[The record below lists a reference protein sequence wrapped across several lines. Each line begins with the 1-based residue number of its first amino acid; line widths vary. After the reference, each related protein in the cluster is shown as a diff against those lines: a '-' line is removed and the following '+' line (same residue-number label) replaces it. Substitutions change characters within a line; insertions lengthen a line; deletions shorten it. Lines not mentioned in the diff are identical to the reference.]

1 MRLISYKCRH
11 GLLSV
16 DRCLLTLNKMTSY
29 IIRKILYGLAVLWG
43 VVTLVFFLFNIVPGD
58 PVRMMLGQR
67 ADESDVQAIRE
78 ELGLNQS
85 VFKQYADYLND
96 LSPISF
102 YENECGKRKY
112 DDFKSYCVLA
122 KVGDL
127 DVVLKTPYLRYSY
140 QSKRSVGTILSE
152 AFPNT
157 LILAAVAIAFALI
170 LGVFIGV
177 LAAVVNTDF
186 VNKLTLFVTTIGMS
200 LPSFFAAILVA
211 WLFGYVWE
219 SFTGLSMTGNLYSV
233 DDYGNGAYLDLKNLI
248 LPAITLGLRPLAVV
262 VELTR
267 TSLLEAMSMD
277 YIRTARAK
285 GLKQWRVVTVH
296 ALRNAMTPVV
306 TAISGWFASLL
317 AGAVFVE
324 YVFDWKGIGVIIVD
338 ALDTFDFPV
347 IMGAVLLIGFMLII
361 INIIV
366 DIIYGILDP
375 RVRVY

>member
-1 MRLISYKCRH
+1 
-11 GLLSV
+11 
-16 DRCLLTLNKMTSY
+16 MTSY

-67 ADESDVQAIRE
+67 ADEADVQAIRE
-78 ELGLNQS
+78 ELGLNQG
-85 VFKQYADYLND
+85 VFKQYTDYLND
-96 LSPISF
+96 LSPLSF
-102 YENECGKRKY
+102 YMNEDSQNDY
-112 DDFKSYCVLA
+112 DKFKSHCVIA
-122 KVGDL
+122 KVGDV

-170 LGVFIGV
+170 VGVFLGV

-186 VNKLTLFVTTIGMS
+186 VNKLTLFITTIGMS

-248 LPAITLGLRPLAVV
+248 LPAFTLGLRPLAVV

-267 TSLLEAMSMD
+267 TSLLEALSMD

-285 GLKQWRVVTVH
+285 GLRRWRVVTVH

-361 INIIV
+361 INIVV

>member
-1 MRLISYKCRH
+1 
-11 GLLSV
+11 
-16 DRCLLTLNKMTSY
+16 MTSY

-85 VFKQYADYLND
+85 IFKQYTDYLND
-96 LSPISF
+96 LSPLSF
-102 YENECGKRKY
+102 YKCRDAACHIQNDKY
-112 DDFKSYCVLA
+112 DNFKSYCVIA
-122 KVGDL
+122 KVGDI

-157 LILAAVAIAFALI
+157 LILAAVAIALALI

-285 GLKQWRVVTVH
+285 GLRQWRVVTVH

-361 INIIV
+361 INIVV

>member
-1 MRLISYKCRH
+1 
-11 GLLSV
+11 
-16 DRCLLTLNKMTSY
+16 MTSY

-67 ADESDVQAIRE
+67 ADEADVQAIRE

-85 VFKQYADYLND
+85 VFKQYTDYLND
-96 LSPISF
+96 LMPISF
-102 YENECGKRKY
+102 YRNVSADEATRVPAMSQNNYDRFKRH
-112 DDFKSYCVLA
+112 CVLA
-122 KVGDL
+122 TVGNV

-157 LILAAVAIAFALI
+157 LILAAVAIAFALV

-177 LAAVVNTDF
+177 LTAIFDTDF
-186 VNKLTLFVTTIGMS
+186 LNKLTLFITTIGMS

-233 DDYGNGAYLDLKNLI
+233 DDYGNGSYLDIKNLI
-248 LPAITLGLRPLAVV
+248 LPAFTLGLRPLAVV

-267 TSLLEAMSMD
+267 TSLLEALSMD

-361 INIIV
+361 INVVV
-366 DIIYGILDP
+366 DVIYGILDP